1 MNVIRIIIS
10 NLKLQY
16 NFIIIL
22 GIPKYIQFNT
32 PGIYDKESR
41 YLLRYNNNTESMSQA
56 RLMFILLVLITKPN
70 NYHLVDK
77 LQ

>member
-16 NFIIIL
+16 NFITIL